1 MCKKEIISAL
11 LLAET
16 LYVAECYYS
25 FIHSN
30 APKRT
35 TAFKLYKLTDK
46 FSDEFTAAHV
56 HGDNAKMQKYILR
69 RVVQLAINVML
80 KYNKTKI
87 SRDRY
92 LKDVGFAVTVFAE
105 RWAHTYFAVRDDAE
119 VNDVS

>member
-25 FIHSN
+25 FIRSN

-35 TAFKLYKLTDK
+35 TSFKLYKLTDK
-46 FSDEFTAAHV
+46 FSDEFTTAHV
-56 HGDNAKMQKYILR
+56 HDDNAKMQKYILR

-92 LKDVGFAVTVFAE
+92 LKDMEFAVTIFEE
-105 RWAHTYFAVRDDAE
+105 RWARTYFAVRDDAE